1 MDVERW
7 QRLSPLLDA
16 LFELEPDERA
26 RSLTLMREEDP
37 QLASELESLLQLEL
51 EREDFLSEPLVA
63 PLPGPRIGVE
73 VGPYRL
79 ERLLGEGGMGQVWQA
94 ARSDGLYQR
103 RVALKLLRPGLADPN
118 LRLRF
123 TRERQILARLAH
135 PHIARLLDAGVSADH
150 QPYLALDFIE
160 GEPITDYCRNRK
172 LSLDSRLRLF
182 AQTCAAVSHAHAN
195 LIVHRDLKP
204 SNILVSPAGEVRL
217 LDFGI
222 AKLLDME
229 QASPEHTRTGVR
241 AFTLHYAAPEQIR
254 GEPVSTMTDVYSL
267 GVVLYEL
274 LTDAKP
280 YRLKRQ
286 SDAEWEEAILLTDPL
301 KPSQTLQRSVDAAV
315 DGVDN
320 KLDTQALKRRAR
332 IVAGD
337 LDNIVLK
344 TLAKK
349 PEQRYPSVEALA
361 LDLERYR
368 QGKPV
373 QARAQGVGYRLQKYL
388 SRHRWAL
395 ATGVLVAAVLSS
407 ALAIVAWQARQAV
420 REANRAAAMQDF
432 VTGLFETAGNAP
444 RGASVDLRALL
455 DAGIARGNRELAM
468 EPRSR
473 AEVFGMVARL
483 RLGLGDDRE
492 AMALLERQAAIL
504 DTLGDVPT
512 GLQLESVTLRGRA
525 FDQLG
530 QQRDC
535 IDTMQPW
542 LATARREQA
551 QLSPQVAEFYSRL
564 ARCRRALGERN
575 SARQLFERSLAL
587 RRDVLDDKV
596 GVVENLVDLANLHA
610 DAGDA
615 GEALRKLRA
624 ALAQLQQQVGYRHP
638 LAIEIQRRIG
648 MLQRVQGNTAGAAQS
663 FEAAL
668 ALATEL
674 MGERHPT
681 TLALRRQRADVYME
695 QGWFETAERELRS
708 TNRLLIERLGN
719 KHADV
724 GANFHTLGL
733 VAWERGNLEAALAN
747 LARAVA
753 IWRPLPDHAQFARA
767 LADYAQVLNAAGRD
781 REAMRAITEARAVR
795 VAQLGKDNPR
805 VGDVDRI
812 HGELLAANGRHDDAL
827 ERLGEAVRLTS
838 GGYGPTHIRTREAE
852 LSLAREQL
860 READVQVQ
868 VQALAKIEAIGA
880 LQRNDP
886 ASRKQRWRARAYAAE
901 AHCRAGLASQAL
913 GEIDGVERE
922 LQQALPEGGQIPREV
937 AVIRSACILLAKR

>member
-26 RSLTLMREEDP
+26 RSLTLMRDEDP
-37 QLASELESLLQLEL
+37 QLASELEALLQLEL

-182 AQTCAAVSHAHAN
+182 AQICAAVSHAHAN

-286 SDAEWEEAILLTDPL
+286 TDAEWEEAILLTDPL
-301 KPSQTLQRSVDAAV
+301 KPSQTLQRNIDAAL
-315 DGVDN
+315 DDVDN

-373 QARAQGVGYRLQKYL
+373 QARPQGVGYRLQKYV

-512 GLQLESVTLRGRA
+512 SLQLEAITLRGRA
-525 FDQLG
+525 LHQLG

-575 SARQLFERSLAL
+575 SARQLFERSLGL

-610 DAGDA
+610 DAGDPD
-615 GEALRKLRA
+615 EAMRKLRA
-624 ALAQLQQQVGYRHP
+624 ALSQLQQQVGYRHP

-648 MLQRVQGNTAGAAQS
+648 MLQRGQSDTTGAAQS
-663 FEAAL
+663 FDAAL
-668 ALATEL
+668 ALATDL

-681 TLALRRQRADVYME
+681 TLALRRQRAGVYME
-695 QGWFETAERELRS
+695 QGWFDTAERELRS

-724 GANFHTLGL
+724 GANFHALGL
-733 VAWERGNLEAALAN
+733 VAWERGNLEAALAD

-753 IWRPLPDHAQFARA
+753 IWRPLSDHTQFARG
-767 LADYAQVLNAAGRD
+767 LADYAQVLNAAGRS

-805 VGDVDRI
+805 VGDLDRI
-812 HGELLAANGRHDDAL
+812 HGEMLAANGEHDDAL
-827 ERLGEAVRLTS
+827 ERLDEAVRLTG
-838 GGYGPTHIRTREAE
+838 GGYGPDHVRTREAE

-860 READVQVQ
+860 RDGDAQRQ
-868 VQALAKIEAIGA
+868 ARALAKIEAIAA
-880 LQRNDP
+880 LEGDDL
-886 ASRKQRWRARAYAAE
+886 ASRKQRWRAGAYAAE
-901 AHCRAGLASQAL
+901 THCRAGLETQGL
-913 GEIDGVERE
+913 GELDAIERE
-922 LQQALPEGGQIPREV
+922 MQLSLPEGGRIPREV
-937 AVIRSACILLAKR
+937 AAIRAACTLLAKR